1 MTVICCTALLS
12 GALIASLAES
22 EPHHLSFVAEEDSA
36 FSLTGRTGSLMYMA
50 PEVFKELP
58 YCEKVCM
65 PLKVGARVSAVS
77 TSCQDMAWH
86 PMPRLS

>member
-1 MTVICCTALLS
+1 M
-12 GALIASLAES
+12 IASLAES

-58 YCEKVCM
+58 YSEKVH
-65 PLKVGARVSAVS
+65 PGLERKLNVSEDSTQVSRV
-77 TSCQDMAWH
+77 
-86 PMPRLS
+86 